1 MLLKQ
6 QRRDGDRRHW
16 RRLMVLH
23 SRRRQ
28 QLRLYSDGLF
38 WGDVSPAA
46 RGYGARARSA
56 CSRSSALD
64 SRWHPSALFRSLVL
78 QRGDRC
84 TLRRVME
91 LARTRHRKGG

>member
-1 MLLKQ
+1 
-6 QRRDGDRRHW
+6 
-16 RRLMVLH
+16 MVLH
-23 SRRRQ
+23 SRRQQ

-38 WGDVSPAA
+38 WGDVNPAA
-46 RGYGARARSA
+46 RGYDARARSA

-78 QRGDRC
+78 QHGDPR

-91 LARTRHRKGG
+91 LACTRNCKGG